1 MYKWNEI
8 MTFFMLKVRFE
19 KYQKRRERCL
29 RRSFKQLKPLN
40 ITFVI
45 DFKVLKQK
53 VFVAFSLSF
62 LGLLALSSFCQL
74 LGN

>member
-8 MTFFMLKVRFE
+8 MTFFMLKVRIE
-19 KYQKRRERCL
+19 KYQKRRESCL
-29 RRSFKQLKPLN
+29 RRSFRHLKLLN

-45 DFKVLKQK
+45 DFKVVKQK

>member
-19 KYQKRRERCL
+19 KYQKRRESFL
-29 RRSFKQLKPLN
+29 RRSFKHLKPLN

-45 DFKVLKQK
+45 DFKVLKQV

-62 LGLLALSSFCQL
+62 LGLRALSSFCQL